1 MSIRRARVRAL
12 GLAVLLAA
20 QQAEAQQAPARQAPA
35 QQAPDAPA
43 EERASRRIPRR
54 VVMPFV
60 MGAAAALA
68 ASAYFLGN
76 ADDPVG
82 SCTGPSCVLPLSV
95 GIGGAVGYLMGREM
109 DQAHALRYRRG
120 APLYAAGQQLALPG
134 EPQWLSVGA
143 RRGAA
148 GGAGGVQLFSTDG
161 APRALARRA
170 TGIRGVRGV
179 EIGADAVTVAASTGL
194 YEFAADSAVG
204 ARVRDG
210 DIAAV
215 ATLGGRRVVGIG
227 DRVELAPARTDAD
240 TIWRPRQTG
249 APVRAMT
256 VDARAGV
263 LWVATDS
270 ALLAFTMA
278 GDTLVQRSSARLRGG
293 ARSVRTDG
301 TRVVVAAG
309 ERGLWLF
316 DTDGGTTARE
326 RFLWTGARFAY
337 DALITRE
344 RLYVAGGGEG
354 LFVLDARA
362 ARGTVLGL
370 ARQVGFAVA
379 LGEQGDYTYVLD
391 RAAPAVHRIRS
402 DFPLR

>member
-1 MSIRRARVRAL
+1 MTALCRVRLRAV

-20 QQAEAQQAPARQAPA
+20 QQVAAQQAPAPG
-35 QQAPDAPA
+35 APA
-43 EERASRRIPRR
+43 EQKASRRIPRR
-54 VVMPFV
+54 VVMPLV

-68 ASAYFLGN
+68 AGAYFLGT

-82 SCTGPSCVLPLSV
+82 SCTGPSCVLPFSV
-95 GIGGAVGYLMGREM
+95 GIGGVVGYLMGREM

-120 APLYAAGQQLALPG
+120 TPVYAAGQQLTLPG
-134 EPQWLSVGA
+134 EPQWLSIGA

-148 GGAGGVQLFSTDG
+148 GGAGGVQLFTTDG
-161 APRALARRA
+161 APKPLARRA
-170 TGIRGVRGV
+170 TGIRGVHAV
-179 EIGADAVTVAASTGL
+179 EISATAVTVAASTGL

-215 ATLGGRRVVGIG
+215 ATIGGRRVVGVG
-227 DRVELAPARTDAD
+227 DRVELEPTRGAADSLWRARAA
-240 TIWRPRQTG
+240 G

-256 VDARAGV
+256 ADARTGV

-270 ALLAFTMA
+270 ALLAYIVA
-278 GDTLVQRSSARLRGG
+278 GDSLAQRSSARLRGG
-293 ARSVRTDG
+293 ARAVRTDG

-316 DTDGGTTARE
+316 DTDGGATARA
-326 RFLWTGARFAY
+326 RFIWTGARFAY
-337 DALITRE
+337 DALITHE

>member
-1 MSIRRARVRAL
+1 MRAA
-12 GLAVLLAA
+12 GFAILLVTQQIAA
-20 QQAEAQQAPARQAPA
+20 QEAPVAPAAPLA
-35 QQAPDAPA
+35 
-43 EERASRRIPRR
+43 ASRRIPRR
-54 VVMPFV
+54 IVLPIV
-60 MGAAAALA
+60 MGAAAAAA
-68 ASAYFLGN
+68 ASAYFVSK

-95 GIGGAVGYLMGREM
+95 GIGLFVGYLMGREM
-109 DQAHALRYRRG
+109 DQAYAVRYRRG
-120 APLYAAGQQLALPG
+120 TPVFTPGQQLTLQG
-134 EPQWLSVGA
+134 EPQWLSVGP

-148 GGAGGVQLFSTDG
+148 GGSGGVQLFTTDG
-161 APRALARRA
+161 APKALARRA
-170 TGIRGVRGV
+170 TGIRGVHAV
-179 EIGADAVTVAASTGL
+179 EIGTNSVTVAATTGL
-194 YEFAADSAVG
+194 YEFAADSAIG
-204 ARVRDG
+204 ARLRDG
-210 DIAAV
+210 DITTV
-215 ATLGGRRVVGIG
+215 ATLNGRRVVGVG
-227 DRVELAPARTDAD
+227 DRLEVAPAPGARD
-240 TIWRPRQTG
+240 TTWRAQAAG

-256 VDARAGV
+256 ADGRTRV

-270 ALLAFTMA
+270 ALLAYELS
-278 GDTLVQRSSARLRGG
+278 GDSLLRLSSARLRGG
-293 ARSVRTDG
+293 ARTVRTDG

-316 DTDGGTTARE
+316 DVDNAAIARE
-326 RFLWTGARFAY
+326 RFVWTGARFAY

-362 ARGTVLGL
+362 LRGTVLGL

-391 RAAPAVHRIRS
+391 RTAPAVHRIKS

>member
-1 MSIRRARVRAL
+1 MTALRRVRLRAV
-12 GLAVLLAA
+12 GFAVLLAA
-20 QQAEAQQAPARQAPA
+20 QQAAAQQAAAP
-35 QQAPDAPA
+35 QTPAPDAPA
-43 EERASRRIPRR
+43 EQRASRRIPRR
-54 VVMPFV
+54 IVMPLV

-95 GIGGAVGYLMGREM
+95 GIGGVVGYLMGREM

-134 EPQWLSVGA
+134 EPQWLSVGS
-143 RRGAA
+143 RHGAA
-148 GGAGGVQLFSTDG
+148 GGVGGVQLFTTDG
-161 APRALARRA
+161 APKPLARRA
-170 TGIRGVRGV
+170 TGIRGVHGV
-179 EIGADAVTVAASTGL
+179 EIGANAVTVAASSGL

-215 ATLGGRRVVGIG
+215 ATLGGRRVVGVG
-227 DRVELAPARTDAD
+227 DRVELAPARGAAD
-240 TIWRPRQTG
+240 TVWRARAAG

-256 VDARAGV
+256 ADARTGV

-270 ALLAFTMA
+270 ALLAYTMA
-278 GDTLVQRSSARLRGG
+278 GDTLAQRSSARLRGG
-293 ARSVRTDG
+293 ARTVRTDG

-316 DTDGGTTARE
+316 DTDGGTAARE
-326 RFLWTGARFAY
+326 RFIWTGARFAY

-344 RLYVAGGGEG
+344 RVYVAGGGEG

-362 ARGTVLGL
+362 VRGTVLGL
-370 ARQVGFAVA
+370 ARQLGFAVA

>member
-1 MSIRRARVRAL
+1 MTALRRVRLRAV
-12 GLAVLLAA
+12 GLALVLAAHQAAA
-20 QQAEAQQAPARQAPA
+20 QQTP
-35 QQAPDAPA
+35 APDTPV
-43 EERASRRIPRR
+43 EQRASRRIPRR
-54 VVMPFV
+54 IMMPFV

-68 ASAYFLGN
+68 ASAYFLGA

-109 DQAHALRYRRG
+109 DHAHALRYRRG
-120 APLYAAGQQLALPG
+120 TPLYAAGQQLALPG

-148 GGAGGVQLFSTDG
+148 GGAGGVQLFATDG
-161 APRALARRA
+161 ALKLLARRA

-179 EIGADAVTVAASTGL
+179 EIGADVVTVAASTGL
-194 YEFAADSAVG
+194 YEFATDSAVG
-204 ARVRDG
+204 TRVRDG
-210 DIAAV
+210 DVVAV
-215 ATLGGRRVVGIG
+215 ATLHGRRVVGVG
-227 DRVELAPARTDAD
+227 DRVELAPGRNAAD
-240 TIWRPRQTG
+240 TIWRVRVAG
-249 APVRAMT
+249 SPVRAMT
-256 VDARAGV
+256 TDARNGV

-270 ALLAFTMA
+270 ALLAYTIS
-278 GDTLVQRSSARLRGG
+278 GDTLAQRFSARLRGG
-293 ARSVRTDG
+293 ARAVHTDG
-301 TRVVVAAG
+301 RRVAVAAG

-326 RFLWTGARFAY
+326 RFIWTGARFAY

-379 LGEQGDYTYVLD
+379 LSEHGDYTYVLD

>member
-1 MSIRRARVRAL
+1 
-12 GLAVLLAA
+12 
-20 QQAEAQQAPARQAPA
+20 
-35 QQAPDAPA
+35 
-43 EERASRRIPRR
+43 
-54 VVMPFV
+54 
-60 MGAAAALA
+60 
-68 ASAYFLGN
+68 
-76 ADDPVG
+76 
-82 SCTGPSCVLPLSV
+82 
-95 GIGGAVGYLMGREM
+95 
-109 DQAHALRYRRG
+109 
-120 APLYAAGQQLALPG
+120 
-134 EPQWLSVGA
+134 
-143 RRGAA
+143 
-148 GGAGGVQLFSTDG
+148 
-161 APRALARRA
+161 RRA

-194 YEFAADSAVG
+194 YEFATDSAMGV
-204 ARVRDG
+204 RVRDG

-215 ATLGGRRVVGIG
+215 AMLGGRRVVGVG
-227 DRVELAPARTDAD
+227 DRVELAPARGAAD
-240 TIWRPRQTG
+240 TAWRAREAG

-256 VDARAGV
+256 ADARSGV

-270 ALLAFTMA
+270 ALLAFTMS
-278 GDTLVQRSSARLRGG
+278 GDTLVPRSSARLRGG

-316 DTDGGTTARE
+316 DTDSGTTARE
-326 RFLWTGARFAY
+326 RFIWTGARFAY